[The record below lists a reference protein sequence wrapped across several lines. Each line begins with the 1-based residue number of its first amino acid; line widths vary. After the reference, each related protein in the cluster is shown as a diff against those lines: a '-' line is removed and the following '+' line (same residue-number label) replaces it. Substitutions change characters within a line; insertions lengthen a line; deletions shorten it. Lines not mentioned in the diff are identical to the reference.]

1 MGAPRK
7 PQVVLEG
14 MEDEGG
20 INIEIARQRMQEEDK
35 LDKQR
40 YREMIKKRHK
50 VRDASSCTLPI
61 VGAVCMTK
69 KWPTL
74 DLAGTATALIL
85 KGHVRKSQRPQKSL
99 KRTNGY
105 PVCTF
110 ICGAK
115 GKERG

>member
-50 VRDASSCTLPI
+50 VSDAPCCFLYTSYSRGC
-61 VGAVCMTK
+61 
-69 KWPTL
+69 
-74 DLAGTATALIL
+74 
-85 KGHVRKSQRPQKSL
+85 SYEQKMAYRITPHTT
-99 KRTNGY
+99 RT
-105 PVCTF
+105 P
-110 ICGAK
+110 
-115 GKERG
+115 